1 MNAKSQKPSWYSSNL
16 RWYVVLAILPTMIAI
31 VAVLFY
37 GYREWDAAKSLKA
50 QKTQWSQSGVPYS
63 NVSLKDWYT
72 KRTHSEGTEEWL
84 RILQLSRWGSGAA
97 GTDRLPYLGS
107 EGVVLTS
114 LVPGGDWPEEPLI
127 ASFLKEMEP
136 VLQAIEKASVHPT
149 PVRFPSMFNGAG
161 TLLEHLQ
168 ESRNVLRL
176 LCLDFDFAYYH
187 QDTKRALRDLDLM
200 LATIQ
205 AFDSRETLVSELI
218 NIALRGTRGGA
229 IRRSLTHS
237 IWTDDELATFR
248 KSFENPEPLGERW
261 KDVMAGERA
270 VGLSA
275 IESFRSNTNEDLG
288 VGPVVQIFPLTP
300 IGEKIFLDY
309 YERAINVPSSD
320 LKTWQDS
327 AARAEALIDAERISS
342 AGVWIGMLL
351 PAVQAA
357 IAAEV
362 RAEVDR
368 RWTQTAIVLRQ
379 YKSQKGE
386 WPSRLRDLEAMG
398 LSLDDYSTVHG
409 EVFGYEVVGKTA
421 YLWTADPAKWHLKQS
436 ISPTRP
442 SKADYADQVQES
454 MDDELAGYVLE
465 LK

>member
-16 RWYVVLAILPTMIAI
+16 RWYVVLAILPAMIAI
-31 VAVLFY
+31 VAFLFY
-37 GYREWDAAKSLKA
+37 GYREWDAAQALRA
-50 QKTQWSQSGVPYS
+50 QKAEWAQSGVPYN

-84 RILQLSRWGSGAA
+84 RILQLSHWGSGAA

-107 EGVVLTS
+107 EGEVLIS
-114 LVPGGDWPEEPLI
+114 LVPGGDWPEEPLV

-149 PVRFPSMFNGAG
+149 PVRFPMMFNGAG

-168 ESRNVLRL
+168 VSRSVIRL
-176 LCLDFDFAYYH
+176 LCLDFDYAYYH

-200 LATIQ
+200 HLTIK

-218 NIALRGTRGGA
+218 NIALRGMRTGA
-229 IRRSLTHS
+229 IRRSLTNS
-237 IWTDDELATFR
+237 IWTDDELATLR
-248 KSFENPEPLGERW
+248 KSIEIPEPHGERW
-261 KDVMAGERA
+261 KDVMIGERA
-270 VGLSA
+270 FGLSA
-275 IESFRSNTNEDLG
+275 IESMRRNPNEISDSG
-288 VGPVVQIFPLTP
+288 VSMLFPLTP
-300 IGEKIFLDY
+300 SGEQIFLDY

-320 LKTWQDS
+320 LKTWQAAAEGVERTIDAARSSS
-327 AARAEALIDAERISS
+327 AA
-342 AGVWIGMLL
+342 VWLGMLV

-357 IAAEV
+357 VSAEFRV
-362 RAEVDR
+362 ETDR

-379 YKSQKGE
+379 YKNQKGE

-421 YLWTADPAKWHLKQS
+421 YLWTADPAKWPVKQS

-442 SKADYADQVQES
+442 SKADYAESVQDS
-454 MDDELAGYVLE
+454 DDHLAGYVLE